1 MSACEKRTAYTGSPK
16 DYIDPYQCHAVND
29 EQSYNQI
36 ISPGGALEGLIK
48 AKEEGLI
55 GHIGITS
62 HSLDLLDRVLLA

>member
-1 MSACEKRTAYTGSPK
+1 
-16 DYIDPYQCHAVND
+16 VND